1 MHVNID
7 ISIDIDMS
15 TVQRSYQHDI
25 YVLEEK
31 FDNKILLGI
40 DFMKKLSKIAFDFT
54 NNRIKLG
61 EKWLSGASL
70 KNEKGLR
77 LTSKLF
83 IPRHS
88 ECIFNVMCDRSLAFI
103 LFNFEPRAVP
113 GVKEI
118 YLSRTRTT
126 NWGKLI

>member
-1 MHVNID
+1 MNITGMTA
-7 ISIDIDMS
+7 IDMS
-15 TVQRSYQHDI
+15 TVQRSYQHDF
-25 YVLEEK
+25 YVLDEK
-31 FDNKILLGI
+31 IDNKILLGR
-40 DFMKKLSKIAFDFT
+40 DFMKKLCKVAFDFT
-54 NNRIKLG
+54 NNRIKLD

-77 LTSKLF
+77 FTSKLF

-88 ECIFNVMCDRSLAFI
+88 ECIFNVTCDRSLAFI
-103 LFNFEPRAVP
+103 LLNFEPRAVP